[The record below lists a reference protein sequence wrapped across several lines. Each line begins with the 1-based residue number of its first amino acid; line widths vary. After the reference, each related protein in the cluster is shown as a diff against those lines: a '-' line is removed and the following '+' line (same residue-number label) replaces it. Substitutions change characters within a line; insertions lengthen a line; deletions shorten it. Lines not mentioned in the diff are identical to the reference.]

1 MKKIRNVMV
10 AIITCSVLIPVLPV
24 FGQESTSNQ
33 VMQQEI
39 TPKHLMKWQGS
50 GTYHCG
56 NSYVTILATVTR
68 TPSGTTSTKVE
79 VTSGNGYIVSYSLSW
94 DTFRVS
100 GYAYAN
106 ASGQFYYNIELSHL
120 T

>member
-39 TPKHLMKWQGS
+39 TPKHLMK
-50 GTYHCG
+50 
-56 NSYVTILATVTR
+56 
-68 TPSGTTSTKVE
+68 
-79 VTSGNGYIVSYSLSW
+79 
-94 DTFRVS
+94 
-100 GYAYAN
+100 
-106 ASGQFYYNIELSHL
+106 
-120 T
+120 

>member
-10 AIITCSVLIPVLPV
+10 AIITCSALIPVLPV

-56 NSYVTILATVTR
+56 NSYVTILATVKE
-68 TPSGTTSTKVE
+68 P
-79 VTSGNGYIVSYSLSW
+79 
-94 DTFRVS
+94 RV
-100 GYAYAN
+100 
-106 ASGQFYYNIELSHL
+106 GQLQQK
-120 T
+120 